1 MSTNCPQNQWLV
13 PQALLLFTV
22 RGRARQDIPAQC
34 WLHMCARGTGPHV
47 HMAPTHGDTSTV
59 TITHA
64 NTRTAPPAGLQDPP
78 HTSHPHAC
86 STPCPHE
93 NAKTPPPDLCCP
105 PPVTITPPTRKMQR
119 EHAEGAAA
127 AAAAAA
133 SPAPS
138 RAHAHARPR
147 PTRATPTRAPRPP
160 GPALTSHRPPGGRGC
175 PPMGE
180 GPALRGG
187 GASAEGEGA
196 AARLA
201 PPGAVGRRRGPG
213 RPGRPRGDSRGN
225 GSLRRRSRRC
235 RRCPGP
241 AAVARRP
248 LLPWPPLSRAPS
260 PGDNA
265 RETGEGD
272 RGTPKTN

>member
-1 MSTNCPQNQWLV
+1 MCTWHQHTGT
-13 PQALLLFTV
+13 QALSRSHTQT
-22 RGRARQDIPAQC
+22 A
-34 WLHMCARGTGPHV
+34 
-47 HMAPTHGDTSTV
+47 
-59 TITHA
+59 
-64 NTRTAPPAGLQDPP
+64 APPAGHQTP
-78 HTSHPHAC
+78 SHPRVLT
-86 STPCPHE
+86 TPLPPRRCQD
-93 NAKTPPPDLCCP
+93 PPPDLCYP
-105 PPVTITPPTRKMQR
+105 SPVTITPPTRKMQR

-127 AAAAAA
+127 AAAAATAA

-138 RAHAHARPR
+138 GAHAHARPR
-147 PTRATPTRAPRPP
+147 PTRAAPTRAPPVRPARP
-160 GPALTSHRPPGGRGC
+160 RPYLAPPPGGSRVS
-175 PPMGE
+175 PMGE

-201 PPGAVGRRRGPG
+201 PPDAVGRRRGPG

-225 GSLRRRSRRC
+225 GSLHRRSRRC

-248 LLPWPPLSRAPS
+248 LLPCPPLSRAPS
-260 PGDNA
+260 PGDSA

-272 RGTPKTN
+272 RGTPKTK

>member
-1 MSTNCPQNQWLV
+1 
-13 PQALLLFTV
+13 
-22 RGRARQDIPAQC
+22 
-34 WLHMCARGTGPHV
+34 
-47 HMAPTHGDTSTV
+47 
-59 TITHA
+59 
-64 NTRTAPPAGLQDPP
+64 
-78 HTSHPHAC
+78 
-86 STPCPHE
+86 
-93 NAKTPPPDLCCP
+93 
-105 PPVTITPPTRKMQR
+105 
-119 EHAEGAAA
+119 
-127 AAAAAA
+127 
-133 SPAPS
+133 
-138 RAHAHARPR
+138 
-147 PTRATPTRAPRPP
+147 
-160 GPALTSHRPPGGRGC
+160 
-175 PPMGE
+175 MGE

-201 PPGAVGRRRGPG
+201 PPDAVGRRRGPG